1 MGVHI
6 VPKKTRASQQ
16 VWGMDQ
22 PRYGRR
28 GRRPVPAFRGVVALY
43 DVGQEAQAREG
54 TQRSGEG
61 ERATVAAV

>member
-1 MGVHI
+1 LKFLLLKKKIVKNYKRVITGDMGVHI

-22 PRYGRR
+22 PRYGGR

-43 DVGQEAQAREG
+43 DVG
-54 TQRSGEG
+54 
-61 ERATVAAV
+61 